1 MPPDDSTSPDHP
13 KAAAPVSTHPDARR
27 IECLDMHTEGEP
39 LRVILSGFPTPAGS
53 TVLARRRDARAHFDH
68 LRRALMWEPRGHA
81 DMYGALL
88 VPPERADSDFGVLF
102 MHNAGYSTMC
112 GHGVLAL
119 GRAAVETGR
128 VPRTEPETHV
138 AMDTPAGQV
147 HATVVSRGGSVEAV
161 HFRNVPSWVAVL
173 GASVEVPGVGEV
185 TYDLAFG
192 GAFYAYVEAASLGV
206 GCTPADRDAL
216 VEAARA
222 IKAAV
227 QAKAPPTHPGDPEL
241 GFLYGVIF
249 TGPATGSPTAGATA
263 REVRHSRHVCVF
275 ADGEVD
281 RSPTG
286 TGVSGRLAILRAR
299 EEVDVGEWIVIES
312 IIGSRFRCRIA
323 TETRTHG
330 RDAVVPEVSGRCW
343 VTGWSTHYLD
353 PEDPLREG
361 FLVR

>member
-1 MPPDDSTSPDHP
+1 MPLDDSTLP
-13 KAAAPVSTHPDARR
+13 APQRPNAVAPIETNPDAPR

-53 TVLARRRDARAHFDH
+53 TVLARRRDARERFDH
-68 LRRALMWEPRGHA
+68 LRRALMWEPRGHG

-88 VPPERADSDFGVLF
+88 IPPERPDSDFGVLF
-102 MHNAGYSTMC
+102 MHNEGYSTMC

-128 VPRTEPETHV
+128 VSRSEPETHI

-147 HATVVSRGGSVEAV
+147 HATVVSREGVVEDV
-161 HFRNVPSWVAVL
+161 RFRNVPSWVATL
-173 GASVEVPGVGEV
+173 GASVEVPDLGEV

-192 GAFYAYVEAASLGV
+192 GAFYAYVDAASLGL
-206 GCTPADRDAL
+206 GCAPEDRDAL
-216 VEAARA
+216 VRAAGM

-227 QAKAPPTHPGDPEL
+227 QAQAPPTHPDDADL
-241 GFLYGVIF
+241 AFLYGVIF
-249 TGPATGSPTAGATA
+249 TGPATAG
-263 REVRHSRHVCVF
+263 EGRHSRHVCVF

-299 EEVDVGEWIVIES
+299 GEVEPGEWIVIES

-323 TETRTHG
+323 EETRTHG
-330 RDAVVPEVSGRCW
+330 RDSIVPEVSGRCW

-353 PEDPLREG
+353 PDDPLRDG